1 MNAKERILTT
11 LDHEEPD
18 RVPSYEASI
27 DNLAI
32 YNHYGIKYGYLGNG
46 DLLKK
51 VYDLAK
57 GDTELLKKFIDKTN
71 KVSDSLTPAIELYK
85 KAGIDLCA
93 IYVTNLPVFYE
104 REGIIDDLGRRMH
117 FIKNPSDDMDVLYYK
132 GGYFKNFDDFESFPP
147 LDPDDPVRENIFR
160 NAKMIEDKFKGKVY
174 TMPSIFGLFEAAWQG
189 FGLETFS
196 RLFTQPKIIQKIFEF
211 KGKFLVEMVKRILEW
226 GEENIILMGDDYG
239 YKKGLLMN
247 PRYYRK
253 YVFPWIKKICQTAHN
268 GGVKVLFHSCGDI
281 SLIFEDL
288 INCGIDAIHPI
299 EPTTANPEFN
309 IFDLYQKFG
318 DQITFVGNVSPQD
331 LADKNPEVIRDY
343 VKKLIKGLAPHGGFI
358 LSSGHSINPAIKLE
372 NFLMMQKTLREYGKY
387 PINVN

>member
-104 REGIIDDLGRRMH
+104 REGIIDDLG
-117 FIKNPSDDMDVLYYK
+117 
-132 GGYFKNFDDFESFPP
+132 
-147 LDPDDPVRENIFR
+147 
-160 NAKMIEDKFKGKVY
+160 
-174 TMPSIFGLFEAAWQG
+174 
-189 FGLETFS
+189 
-196 RLFTQPKIIQKIFEF
+196 
-211 KGKFLVEMVKRILEW
+211 
-226 GEENIILMGDDYG
+226 
-239 YKKGLLMN
+239 
-247 PRYYRK
+247 
-253 YVFPWIKKICQTAHN
+253 
-268 GGVKVLFHSCGDI
+268 
-281 SLIFEDL
+281 
-288 INCGIDAIHPI
+288 
-299 EPTTANPEFN
+299 
-309 IFDLYQKFG
+309 
-318 DQITFVGNVSPQD
+318 
-331 LADKNPEVIRDY
+331 
-343 VKKLIKGLAPHGGFI
+343 
-358 LSSGHSINPAIKLE
+358 
-372 NFLMMQKTLREYGKY
+372 
-387 PINVN
+387 